1 MIALQSC
8 AAQAPLPA
16 GLTRH
21 PGPLHA
27 HWIAAAD
34 RKGFDIMARVTDR
47 LHLALRCRCCGGVS
61 VTRLFVLMTGQPLCR
76 GCLETARAAHAAAA
90 GLCYL
95 GPDPDRPPYGLFRAT
110 CGHVLRRQFEIV
122 DRVARG
128 ETGLRCET
136 CFAEHERQIAA
147 RQGWTRIGAD
157 PRGNAN
163 YHLYRHEACGHAQRI
178 ARANLGW
185 GQCDCAGCGES
196 WTAKPSF
203 LYLLAIRHD
212 GLDLLKLGY
221 SANPLK
227 RQKHQLGLP
236 KTAQVTLLRRVA
248 MPTGHA
254 ACAVEKRLHARLRR
268 QHPEAVVPPGDYRG
282 ILNVISEVYRP
293 WLRAEL
299 ERRLDRIEK
308 AAGGGMA
315 PDAGAGAQDSRTE
328 DYRAGDDGGE
338 GARTG
343 AGDDDGEDGGSQDGG
358 GDDKA
363 AC

>member
-8 AAQAPLPA
+8 AAQVPLPA
-16 GLTRH
+16 DLIRH

-27 HWIAAAD
+27 HWIAAAEQ
-34 RKGFDIMARVTDR
+34 KGFDLLARVTDR

-61 VTRLFVLMTGQPLCR
+61 VTRLFVLMNSQPLCR
-76 GCLETARAAHAAAA
+76 TCLEAARATRATAA
-90 GLCYL
+90 GLAYL
-95 GPDPDRPPYGLFRAT
+95 GPDPDHPQYGLFRAT
-110 CGHVLRRQFEIV
+110 CGHVLRRQFEII

-128 ETGLRCET
+128 ETGLRCQT
-136 CFAEHERQIAA
+136 CFAEQERQIAA
-147 RQGWTRIGAD
+147 RHGWTRIGPD
-157 PRGNAN
+157 PHGNAN
-163 YHLYRHEACGHAQRI
+163 YHLYIHDACGHPQRI
-178 ARANLGW
+178 ARANLAW

-227 RQKHQLGLP
+227 RKKHQLGLP

-248 MPTGHA
+248 MPTGHI
-254 ACAVEKRLHARLRR
+254 ACAVEKRLHAQLRR
-268 QHPEAVVPPGDYRG
+268 QHPEAVVPPEDYRG
-282 ILNVISEVYRP
+282 ILTVVSEVYRP

-299 ERRLDRIEK
+299 ERRLDRI
-308 AAGGGMA
+308 AAATAKGSTAPNAGADVQDGRTGDGGG
-315 PDAGAGAQDSRTE
+315 D
-328 DYRAGDDGGE
+328 
-338 GARTG
+338 
-343 AGDDDGEDGGSQDGG
+343 GSQDGG
-358 GDDKA
+358 GDDRA